1 MINNKNCFNCAY
13 SHIFGD
19 KLKCSLDS
27 KSDDGSDYTEVDEYD
42 YNKPCWKEVR
52 TRD

>member
-1 MINNKNCFNCAY
+1 MNDDKSCFNCAY

-27 KSDDGSDYTEVDEYD
+27 KNGDESGYTEVNEYD
-42 YNKPCWKEVR
+42 YNKPCRKE
-52 TRD
+52 